1 MRASRPPCLPTPQ
14 AHCRR
19 RVHVAAFG
27 GPSKAAAAEAAVRNF
42 YAAWNAGDA
51 GAAVAGMSDDVEY
64 W

>member
-1 MRASRPPCLPTPQ
+1 
-14 AHCRR
+14 
-19 RVHVAAFG
+19 VHVAAFG
-27 GPSKAAAAEAAVRNF
+27 GPSKAAAAEAVVRNF